1 MAFLTGLRPKGRVSK
16 AGGTPWG
23 EDGNS
28 HFTFRVSDFLK
39 VSLVKASLKASQ
51 VRVRPLSSR
60 RTRNVR
66 LDMEMWPP

>member
-1 MAFLTGLRPKGRVSK
+1 MTLLSGLRTEGGVIK
-16 AGGTPWG
+16 AGDTAQG
-23 EDGNS
+23 EDRGS

-51 VRVRPLSSR
+51 VRVNPLSSR

-66 LDMEMWPP
+66 LDMEM